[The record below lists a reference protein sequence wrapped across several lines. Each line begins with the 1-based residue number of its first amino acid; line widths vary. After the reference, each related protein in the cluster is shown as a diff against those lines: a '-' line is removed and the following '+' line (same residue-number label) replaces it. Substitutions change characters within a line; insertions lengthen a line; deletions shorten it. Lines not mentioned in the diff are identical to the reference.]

1 MLGRSLASDRRGAI
15 AVLVAVGMTVL
26 LGMSAFAIDLGAAY
40 SQKARLQNV
49 ADSAALAGAIV
60 WVKTG
65 SAAQVKTTVQD
76 VVVANTST
84 WGITIT
90 QSITNPTTSVPSVTV
105 RLTAPSTLKLAR
117 VLTSATSVTTTG
129 ISVASVVP
137 ATVTA
142 CLVSLTTMQVNG
154 TLSTGNCAM
163 VANSSSS
170 PAINVNSGGS
180 VAASSIDTPGTIG
193 YSGGTVSGT
202 TNTGKSSDAAADPYS
217 SFQSLEASAVS
228 GCSYQNYTNQTTLT
242 PGCWQ
247 NVSINTAVTLSPGTG
262 GTPGIYV
269 FNGMNFNSSGSIT
282 ATGAGG
288 VTIIDTTQMT
298 LNGKISIN
306 APITGNWAGMA
317 IYAAGGLNFNSN
329 VAYSIN
335 GALYSPT
342 STVIFGSGSFSTSA
356 CTYVVANSVI
366 DNSNSTFTLPQSSC
380 SSAYKSPSAPG
391 GSKIALT
398 Q

>member
-142 CLVSLTTMQVNG
+142 CVVSLTIIQLNG
-154 TLSTGNCAM
+154 AINAGNCA
-163 VANSSSS
+163 VAANSSANNS
-170 PAINVNSGGS
+170 INANSGGS
-180 VAASSIDTPGTIG
+180 ITATNIDTPGTINPAG
-193 YSGGTVSGT
+193 TMTGTV
-202 TNTGKSSDAAADPYS
+202 NTGAASDVGTNPYS
-217 SFQSLEASAVS
+217 SMQSTEASQVNSCPAT
-228 GCSYQNYTNQTTLT
+228 YTNYTNQTTQGCYTNANIGSAITLT
-242 PGCWQ
+242 AGTYVFSNLNINSGGSISGTNVTLILTGS
-247 NVSINTAVTLSPGTG
+247 NVSLG
-262 GTPGIYV
+262 GNGI
-269 FNGMNFNSSGSIT
+269 SIT
-282 ATGAGG
+282 AP
-288 VTIIDTTQMT
+288 TTT
-298 LNGKISIN
+298 S
-306 APITGNWAGMA
+306 WAGMA
-317 IYAAGGLNFNSN
+317 IYATGSLTFNSN
-329 VAYSIN
+329 TPFAIN
-335 GALYSPT
+335 GAIYVPNGILT
-342 STVIFGSGSFSTSA
+342 LDSGASNQA
-356 CTYVVANSVI
+356 KCTFIVANSLTW
-366 DNSNSTFTLPQSSC
+366 NASSSFNLPQTNC
-380 SSAYKSPSAPG
+380 IGYPPPKTPG
-391 GSKIALT
+391 GSQVKLT